1 MDRRTARFPGVVVA
15 FGLLVG
21 CAGASRA
28 PGSVS
33 VAGEGAAGTTAIHSV
48 GELNALAR
56 VIKSGMRT
64 AMLAGDGLTVRDF
77 VQDLQQSGSGVS
89 VALFSAS
96 GERVYAPAAPPPPR
110 ESLPPAVREVLATG
124 LPAKPT
130 GGSGGATSFAL
141 VNEDRC
147 KGCHPAGNLRAVMT
161 LELAKQAPAVPAEAL
176 IPFGRVVE
184 AAFDAMMTL
193 GKSHEA
199 DAFINALPKEV
210 PGIKTAAV
218 FSRDGKPS
226 LGDGFMEVPAEVA
239 KRAVTPTK
247 AFAHDL
253 ASSTLIA
260 VPLPNAPR
268 CLSCHKPSE
277 MRGAIVLELDHKL
290 GREEA
295 AKFLLTSSLKHV
307 MLTGLG
313 RLTKKFLNDAASS
326 GLFATVT
333 VHDSEG
339 RLFHDINARPVPP
352 AAIAEALRTGQSSV
366 RHEGGQLTVV
376 LPVSNEDKCRR
387 CHDEPGG
394 VRAVIAVSSGRADSN
409 VAQAPA
415 AFAKALKR

>member
-1 MDRRTARFPGVVVA
+1 MGAVLV
-15 FGLLVG
+15 GLLVAG
-21 CAGASRA
+21 CAGSN
-28 PGSVS
+28 PGPGHPSAGESIGGGGANSVHSVS
-33 VAGEGAAGTTAIHSV
+33 
-48 GELNALAR
+48 ELSALAR

-77 VQDLQQSGSGVS
+77 VQDLQQSSAGFS
-89 VALFSAS
+89 VALFAAN
-96 GERVYAPAAPPPPR
+96 GERVYAPLGAPPPR
-110 ESLPPAVREVLATG
+110 SSLPTAVREVLETG
-124 LPAKPT
+124 KPAKPPMR
-130 GGSGGATSFAL
+130 GPGSFAL

-147 KGCHPAGNLRAVMT
+147 KSCHPAGNIRAVMS
-161 LELAKQAPAVPAEAL
+161 LELAKQAPMPAAEAL

-239 KRAVTPTK
+239 KRAVSPGK
-247 AFAHDL
+247 AFAADL
-253 ASSTLIA
+253 PSSTLVA

-277 MRGAIVLELDHKL
+277 MRGALVLELDNKL
-290 GREEA
+290 VKEES

-326 GLFATVT
+326 GLFANVT

-352 AAIAEALRTGQSSV
+352 GAIADALRTGQGSV
-366 RHEGGQLTVV
+366 INEGGNQLTVV
-376 LPVSNEDKCRR
+376 VPVKNDDKCRR

-394 VRAVIAVSSGRADSN
+394 VRAVIAVSSGRAESN
-409 VAQAPA
+409 VARAPA
-415 AFAKALKR
+415 SFAKALKR